1 METSKVKTKL
11 SPEDLDKLVK
21 LVYKSSYDRLNSKRK
36 KDILIMSS
44 KLKQK
49 LEEAYPEIKERFTIV
64 ANEWCEE
71 DKVYY
76 LKNTALIN
84 PFDYLA

>member
-1 METSKVKTKL
+1 METSKVKTKF
-11 SPEDLDKLVK
+11 SPEDLDKLVE
-21 LVYKSSYDRLNSKRK
+21 LVYKSSYDRLNLKRK

-49 LEEAYPEIKERFTIV
+49 LEKECPEIKERFKIV

-71 DKVYY
+71 DKIYY
-76 LKNTALIN
+76 FPRSALFN